1 MSDERHH
8 PIHGQ
13 YTTGTEAASWLPH
26 RYLVFMIIANSATT
40 LMYLVGAE
48 DIRRKI
54 PEIPQWSFPVLI
66 VGAILNLVFAIAL
79 LRWKKWGFWGFVAT
93 SVVIFLV
100 NLSLGFTLGPALV
113 GLLGVAILYG
123 VLHIG
128 KERQGWSQLD

>member
-1 MSDERHH
+1 
-8 PIHGQ
+8 
-13 YTTGTEAASWLPH
+13 
-26 RYLVFMIIANSATT
+26 MIIANSATA

-93 SVVIFLV
+93 AMVLFFV
-100 NLSLGFTLGPALV
+100 NLSLGFALGPALV

>member
-1 MSDERHH
+1 MSDTTPYTANTPPALKQRH
-8 PIHGQ
+8 GCL
-13 YTTGTEAASWLPH
+13 TA
-26 RYLVFMIIANSATT
+26 YLVFMIIANSATA

-93 SVVIFLV
+93 AMVLFFV
-100 NLSLGFTLGPALV
+100 NLSLGFALGPALV

>member
-1 MSDERHH
+1 MSNTTPDAPNQPPALKRRH
-8 PIHGQ
+8 GCL
-13 YTTGTEAASWLPH
+13 TV
-26 RYLVFMIIANSATT
+26 YLVFMIIANSATA

-48 DIRRKI
+48 DIRREM
-54 PEIPQWSFPVLI
+54 PEISQWSFPVLI

-79 LRWKKWGFWGFVAT
+79 LRWKEWGFWGFVAT

-100 NLSLGFTLGPALV
+100 NLSLGFSFGRALV

-128 KERQGWSQLD
+128 KERKGWSQLD

>member
-1 MSDERHH
+1 MSDTTPDAPNQPPALKQRH
-8 PIHGQ
+8 GCL
-13 YTTGTEAASWLPH
+13 TA
-26 RYLVFMIIANSATT
+26 YLVFMIIANSATA
-40 LMYLVGAE
+40 LIYLVGAE

-54 PEIPQWSFPVLI
+54 PNIPEWSFPVLI
-66 VGAILNLVFAIAL
+66 AGTILNLVFAIAL

-93 SVVIFLV
+93 AVVLFFV
-100 NLSLGFTLGPALV
+100 NLSLGFALGPALV

>member
-1 MSDERHH
+1 
-8 PIHGQ
+8 
-13 YTTGTEAASWLPH
+13 
-26 RYLVFMIIANSATT
+26 MIIANSATA

-48 DIRRKI
+48 DIRREI
-54 PEIPQWSFPVLI
+54 PDIPQWSFPVLI

-79 LRWKKWGFWGFVAT
+79 LRWKEWGFWGFVAT

-100 NLSLGFTLGPALV
+100 NLSLGFSFGRALV

-128 KERQGWSQLD
+128 KERKGWSQLD